1 MNIPLK
7 ANQLD
12 AYLVSYD
19 ANIRYLTGFPAGES
33 WLLVLPKKSFYITDF
48 RYIEEAKK
56 GLPKS
61 VTVYRYEK
69 SVFKSVFELARKYK
83 VKNLGFDDRHVS
95 LSFFKRLQKEC
106 PKGIKLIVKNGLV
119 ENLRQVKTKQ
129 EISYIRKALQIH
141 DQAYQYLRPFIK
153 PGTSEKEL
161 FAKLEGFVKAK
172 GVGFS
177 FTPII
182 ASGPNSALPH
192 AKVTDRRFQRND
204 VVLIDM
210 GIDYKGYKSDLTRMV
225 FLGKIPQLVRD
236 VNAKVKSA
244 QLKAIA
250 KIRAGVKASDVDYE
264 ARNYL
269 AKNHLAKY
277 FGHSLGHGVGLEIHE
292 DPRLSSANT
301 DVLQEN
307 VVITVEPA
315 VYIPNKFGI
324 RIEDMVVVTKTG
336 CEVLS
341 DYIDQ

>member
-7 ANQLD
+7 SNQLD
-12 AYLVSYD
+12 AFLVSHD
-19 ANIRYLTGFPAGES
+19 ANIRYLTGFPASES
-33 WLLVLPKKSFYITDF
+33 WLLALQKKSFYITDF
-48 RYIEEAKK
+48 RYVEEAKK

-61 VTVYRYEK
+61 VTVKRYEK
-69 SVFKSVFELARKYK
+69 SVFKTIFELAQDHKI
-83 VKNLGFDDRHVS
+83 KNLGFDDRHVS
-95 LSFFKRLQKEC
+95 LSFFKKLQKEC
-106 PKGIKLIVKNGLV
+106 LKGIKLIAKNGLV
-119 ENLRQVKTKQ
+119 ENLRQVKTPQ

-141 DQAYQYLRPFIK
+141 AEAYQYLRPFIK
-153 PGTSEKEL
+153 PGVSEKEL
-161 FAKLEGFVKAK
+161 FDKLEAFVKAK
-172 GVGFS
+172 GAGFS
-177 FTPII
+177 FNPII

-204 VVLIDM
+204 LVLIDM
-210 GIDYKGYKSDLTRMV
+210 GIDYKGYKSDLTRMF

-244 QLKAIA
+244 QLQAIK
-250 KIRAGVKASDVDYE
+250 KIRAGVKASDVDHE

-292 DPRLSSANT
+292 DPRLSSLNT
-301 DVLQEN
+301 AALQEN
-307 VVITVEPA
+307 MVITVEPA

-324 RIEDMVVVTKTG
+324 RIEDMVIVTKTG

-341 DYIDQ
+341 GYID